1 MLTAKA
7 TCPDADQ
14 ALDPLR
20 DVGTGNL
27 IDALRTTGLA
37 LHTRQDAVGEV
48 EMRDFAARVKG
59 RDFVRAMNVVHFY

>member
-20 DVGTGNL
+20 DVGTGKS
-27 IDALRTTGLA
+27 IDALRTLTSRSA
-37 LHTRQDAVGEV
+37 H
-48 EMRDFAARVKG
+48 AAG
-59 RDFVRAMNVVHFY
+59 CIG